1 MQQLSYLA
9 VLILCILGTLP
20 LEFLLHA
27 RVYRRWQR
35 AALAILPVAAIF
47 VLWDYLAAMAGWWRF
62 DDRYIVGLFVGPL
75 PVEELLFF
83 LVIPVCGILT
93 FEAVRRIR
101 PGWAARLDPAGGQES
116 TANGPPAAAQS

>member
-9 VLILCILGTLP
+9 VLVVCVLGTLP
-20 LEFLLHA
+20 LELLLHA

-47 VLWDYLAAMAGWWRF
+47 VLWDYLAARAGWWWF
-62 DDRYIVGLFVGPL
+62 DDRYLIGLFAGPL

-93 FEAVRRIR
+93 FEAVRHIR
-101 PGWAARLDPAGGQES
+101 PGWAARLDQADRPGLRR
-116 TANGPPAAAQS
+116 

>member
-9 VLILCILGTLP
+9 VLVACVLGTLP
-20 LEFLLHA
+20 LELLLHA

-47 VLWDYLAAMAGWWRF
+47 VTWDYLATHAGWWWF
-62 DDRYIVGLFVGPL
+62 DERYLVGLFVGPI

-93 FEAVRRIR
+93 FEAVRRLR
-101 PGWAARLDPAGGQES
+101 PDWAAGLPDVARAVDE
-116 TANGPPAAAQS
+116 PAAEQS